1 MASNRMTQA
10 IDRLDRAVGRLEQD
24 VQTSMVASPASS
36 ASPDVDAGAARAALR
51 SLDALI
57 ADLKGDKR
65 G

>member
-24 VQTSMVASPASS
+24 VQTSMVAGPASS
-36 ASPDVDAGAARAALR
+36 ASPGVDAAAARAALR

>member
-24 VQTSMVASPASS
+24 VQTLMVPGPASS
-36 ASPDVDAGAARAALR
+36 VSPGVDAAAARAALR